1 MRRDGHRQSQEV
13 QVLHE
18 SFLDSDCRLNGRA
31 PAAFEEDIP
40 LNRFR
45 TLRYFAGPAAALLL
59 SFPAGFAQDKP
70 EEPPKLGWG
79 DVGELAY
86 VATSGNSEV
95 NTLGFKNLLS
105 RRWENALLEFN
116 AGGIRSRTTLTTH
129 TVTSAGPPV
138 EVAEDSDSSLTAE
151 AYFLNGKYSRNI
163 TKTFF
168 WYGFAGWERN
178 RFSGI
183 ENRNTVAGGVGN
195 IWKDTDRTKFRTD
208 YALSYIDEEDV
219 VEPADFDGTYLAARL
234 SSTYQQKFGT
244 VTTYGNDFMLE
255 DDLDDTTNWRGDMTN
270 WVAVAM
276 SERFSLKASLR
287 WLYDHEPAQSTASD
301 PLALLPPGEVAF
313 FELDK
318 LDTIFTTSLVV
329 KF

>member
-1 MRRDGHRQSQEV
+1 MD
-13 QVLHE
+13 
-18 SFLDSDCRLNGRA
+18 
-31 PAAFEEDIP
+31 
-40 LNRFR
+40 RFR
-45 TLRYFAGPAAALLL
+45 TLRFFAGSATALLL
-59 SFPAGFAQDKP
+59 SFACLSAEDKP
-70 EEPPKLGWG
+70 AEPPKLGWG

-105 RRWENALLEFN
+105 RRWENALLEIN
-116 AGGIRSRTTLTTH
+116 AGGIRSRSTVTTH
-129 TVTSAGPPV
+129 TVSSAGPPV
-138 EVAEDSDSSLTAE
+138 DIAEDSDSSLTAE
-151 AYFLNGKYSRNI
+151 AYYANGKYSRDI

-183 ENRNTVAGGVGN
+183 ENRTTVAGGVGN
-195 IWKDTDRTKFRTD
+195 IWKDTDRVRFRTD
-208 YALSYIDEEDV
+208 YALSYVDEEDV
-219 VEPADFDGTYLAARL
+219 AEPPDFDGTYVAARL
-234 SSTYQQKFGT
+234 SSTYQQKFGE
-244 VTTYGNDFMLE
+244 VTTYGNDFMIE
-255 DDLDDTTNWRGDMTN
+255 DDLNDTTNWRGDMTN

-276 SERFSLKASLR
+276 SARFSLKASLR
-287 WLYDHEPAQSTASD
+287 WLYDHEPAQAAASD
-301 PLALLPPGEVAF
+301 PLGLLPPGEVAF

>member
-1 MRRDGHRQSQEV
+1 MGRFVTMRR
-13 QVLHE
+13 LMT
-18 SFLDSDCRLNGRA
+18 C
-31 PAAFEEDIP
+31 
-40 LNRFR
+40 
-45 TLRYFAGPAAALLL
+45 AAALPIL
-59 SFPAGFAQDKP
+59 SFSILVAEDKP
-70 EEPPKLGWG
+70 AEPPKLGWG

-105 RRWENALLEFN
+105 RRWENALLEIN
-116 AGGIRSRTTLTTH
+116 TGGIRSRTTVTTH
-129 TVTSAGPPV
+129 TVSSAGPPV
-138 EVAEDSDSSLTAE
+138 DIAEDSDSSLTAE
-151 AYFLNGKYSRNI
+151 AYYVNGKYSREI
-163 TKTFF
+163 TKRFF

-183 ENRNTVAGGVGN
+183 ENRSTVAGGVGN
-195 IWKDTDRTKFRTD
+195 IWKDTDRIKFRTD

-219 VEPADFDGTYLAARL
+219 DEPPGFDGTYLAARL
-234 SSTYQQKFGT
+234 SSTYQQKFGE

-270 WVAVAM
+270 WIAVAM

-287 WLYDHEPAQSTASD
+287 WLYDNEPAQASASD
-301 PLALLPPGEVAF
+301 PLGLLPPGEVAF